1 VAKRQR
7 TKKGVTATTPSSPPK
22 QGRSAKTA
30 WKLMDRSTTL
40 AATAAA
46 PLLAGTAWR
55 LVTGRKPPTAGDNP
69 EVELREAIGWAIVG
83 GALVQVV
90 KVGVRRQ
97 TAQYWV
103 RSTGQLPPGMKGV
116 RGEIMAREVAE
127 AKALHEAK
135 AGHEAK
141 AVHEAK
147 AGHTAR
153 ARKKK
158 RRS

>member
-1 VAKRQR
+1 MSKRRQR
-7 TKKGVTATTPSSPPK
+7 AKGGSVTASSSTPK
-22 QGRSAKTA
+22 QSRSSKTA
-30 WKLMDRSTTL
+30 WKLMDRSTSL

-46 PLLAGTAWR
+46 PLLAGGAWR
-55 LVTGRKPPTAGDNP
+55 LVTGRKPPTASDNP

-116 RGEIMAREVAE
+116 KGEVMAREVAE
-127 AKALHEAK
+127 AKAE
-135 AGHEAK
+135 
-141 AVHEAK
+141 
-147 AGHTAR
+147 HTA
-153 ARKKK
+153 ATRKKK
-158 RRS
+158 RTKR